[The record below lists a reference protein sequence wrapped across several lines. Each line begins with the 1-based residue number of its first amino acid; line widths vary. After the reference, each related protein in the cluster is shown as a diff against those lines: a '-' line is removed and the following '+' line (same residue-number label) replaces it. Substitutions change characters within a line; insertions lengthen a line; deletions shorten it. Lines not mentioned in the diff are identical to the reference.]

1 MTSSCNDWY
10 INFSTKQD
18 CLDYEEIGKVP
29 VGLDETTT
37 AVATTKITTTTK
49 TTTSTEMTVS
59 YQSNTDLVES
69 FTDLA
74 DIYIDDDIID
84 GTIDEP
90 EVMKNTEV
98 LQDALGDNL
107 LVKGEVKAQIGI
119 DGGLLTIVFS
129 VELAGGALL
138 TYCLYQGMRK
148 IGGYLWKPPA
158 DYNQLERSGVPL
170 HDNPAPNPEET
181 IVPSNRDETSDRFT
195 TAIMD
200 STRINETQTTP
211 LAGFSPIGR
220 PMMNRTTSFIQ
231 SPTALPER
239 RLPTSH
245 SQPIAFNLDTDG
257 FAEDLDAS
265 AILRQP
271 TLPNLSAIVRE
282 IPAAAIA
289 AINAQVAPA
298 INEPVVER
306 ANDQP
311 AAEPAIN
318 VPLAEPAINAPPAE
332 PAINVFAA
340 EPAIQ
345 EPAIQEPA
353 AEPAA
358 EPAPA
363 PMAQPANN
371 QQPNTRYPKRKRSP
385 PKRYGF

>member
-1 MTSSCNDWY
+1 MTSSCQDWY

-18 CLDYEEIGKVP
+18 CLDHQEIGKVP
-29 VGLDETTT
+29 VDLDETTT
-37 AVATTKITTTTK
+37 AVATTKTTTTRK
-49 TTTSTEMTVS
+49 TTTSAETTTSTEMTVS

-74 DIYIDDDIID
+74 DIYIVDDND
-84 GTIDEP
+84 GTIGQTE
-90 EVMKNTEV
+90 EVIPKAEILENS
-98 LQDALGDNL
+98 LGDNI

-231 SPTALPER
+231 SPSASSER

-271 TLPNLSAIVRE
+271 TLPNLSAIVGE
-282 IPAAAIA
+282 IPGAAVA
-289 AINAQVAPA
+289 AQAEPVINAAEA
-298 INEPVVER
+298 EINAAEAEI
-306 ANDQP
+306 N
-311 AAEPAIN
+311 AAEPEIN
-318 VPLAEPAINAPPAE
+318 VAQPPA
-332 PAINVFAA
+332 
-340 EPAIQ
+340 
-345 EPAIQEPA
+345 
-353 AEPAA
+353 
-358 EPAPA
+358 
-363 PMAQPANN
+363 AQPAND

>member
-1 MTSSCNDWY
+1 MTGCKDWY
-10 INFSTKQD
+10 VKYTTKQD
-18 CLDYEEIGKVP
+18 CLDEEREFDHVP
-29 VGLDETTT
+29 VDLDEITT
-37 AVATTKITTTTK
+37 AIATTKITTTTK
-49 TTTSTEMTVS
+49 TTASSEMTVS
-59 YQSNTDLVES
+59 YESNTDMVES
-69 FTDLA
+69 LTDLA
-74 DIYIDDDIID
+74 DIYIEESVKE
-84 GTIDEP
+84 GATVP
-90 EVMKNTEV
+90 EELLSIPPILEN
-98 LQDALGDNL
+98 DLGDNI

-211 LAGFSPIGR
+211 LASFSPIGR

-231 SPTALPER
+231 SPAEVPVR

-271 TLPNLSAIVRE
+271 TLPNLSAIVGE
-282 IPAAAIA
+282 IPGAA
-289 AINAQVAPA
+289 VATQA
-298 INEPVVER
+298 EPVII
-306 ANDQP
+306 
-311 AAEPAIN
+311 AAEPEIHA
-318 VPLAEPAINAPPAE
+318 AEAE
-332 PAINVFAA
+332 FHAA
-340 EPAIQ
+340 EPEIH
-345 EPAIQEPA
+345 A
-353 AEPAA
+353 AEPDIND
-358 EPAPA
+358 APA
-363 PMAQPANN
+363 AQPANDHAHN
-371 QQPNTRYPKRKRSP
+371 RRYPQRKRSP
-385 PKRYGF
+385 PKRLGY